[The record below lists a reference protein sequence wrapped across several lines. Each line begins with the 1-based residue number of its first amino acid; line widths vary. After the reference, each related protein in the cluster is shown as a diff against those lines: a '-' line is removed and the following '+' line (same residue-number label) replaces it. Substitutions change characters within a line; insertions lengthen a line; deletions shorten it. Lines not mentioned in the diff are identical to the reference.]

1 MLVLYFLQVQK
12 RFLLRYWVVTE
23 SPLRLHTYS
32 KRRNNYFFGTCARWL
47 HATLLTWPSSWHGV
61 LRYIYIFVPPALAH
75 KFHVAVLNN
84 FLVLAH
90 AFHVTFRSYDF
101 TKRIGG
107 FLFRFLVI
115 RLGMSSWKMSLFSHH
130 AGLRNMARNNH
141 FLETGQPDVSK
152 IAQPTRNRCQ
162 RWNKGIKTE
171 SKGGT
176 GKQEHDQPN
185 LLHLPRSKPRRH
197 AAQTVHL
204 NQPHAASVARATRK
218 WQSQPKLSQLLRES
232 T

>member
-1 MLVLYFLQVQK
+1 MAFILARSATSSSTRAQISRCGVEQF
-12 RFLLRYWVVTE
+12 
-23 SPLRLHTYS
+23 SCA
-32 KRRNNYFFGTCARWL
+32 CARV
-47 HATLLTWPSSWHGV
+47 S
-61 LRYIYIFVPPALAH
+61 RYIPELRFYQTHRQIFV
-75 KFHVAVLNN
+75 
-84 FLVLAH
+84 LVPGDTAGDVILEN
-90 AFHVTFRSYDF
+90 VTFLASR
-101 TKRIGG
+101 
-107 FLFRFLVI
+107 
-115 RLGMSSWKMSLFSHH
+115 
-130 AGLRNMARNNH
+130 LRNMARNNH

-162 RWNKGIKTE
+162 RWNRGIKTE

-218 WQSQPKLSQLLRES
+218 WQGQPKLSQLLRES